1 MLMYVL
7 DILMFRLLTFRMVR
21 DKLLTFG
28 FGEALKLLQKYCLL
42 DINHLISLA
51 DEVSLP
57 TYAVTRTGNSVYVE
71 NTKVEPV
78 CLCYL

>member
-1 MLMYVL
+1 
-7 DILMFRLLTFRMVR
+7 MVR

-28 FGEALKLLQKYCLL
+28 FGEALKLLQKYTLL

-57 TYAVTRTGNSVYVE
+57 SYEVTKTGNSVYIE
-71 NTKVEPV
+71 NAKAEPTV
-78 CLCYL
+78 CHTLLF